1 MKLGT
6 VALLTA
12 WLIGLPA
19 LAGTNEFCVGPDTDS
34 DGIVDI
40 CDNCSSR
47 ANPGQ
52 TDGDQDGF
60 GDACD
65 CDYSVSLGGVCDG
78 VDFGSF
84 AVEFGTL
91 APPTNCEYDHDGNGA
106 IDGVDFG
113 IFATL
118 FGKPGSGPACGN
130 FLGIPCNGAACGNAP
145 WVVCPGATCP

>member
-6 VALLTA
+6 IALLTA
-12 WLIGLPA
+12 LLIALPA

-52 TDGDQDGF
+52 TDGDQDGY

-65 CDYSVSLGGVCDG
+65 CNYSSSSSCDG
-78 VDFGSF
+78 VDFGQF
-84 AVEFGTL
+84 GLKFGTL
-91 APPTNCEYDHDGNGA
+91 APPTNCEFDHDGNGA

-113 IFATL
+113 IFGTL
-118 FGKPGSGPACGN
+118 FGGFPGPSCGN
-130 FLGIPCNGAACGNAP
+130 PLGIPCNGAACGNAP
-145 WVVCPGATCP
+145 LTLCPGNPCP